1 MTPVDTSK
9 AAELLAWSRRER
21 VQLPGFP
28 VEQAPRD
35 LVEGYSIQV
44 ATARMREMQVIAFK
58 VGLTNA
64 ESQRALGA
72 AEPIAGRL
80 TAADVLR
87 SPARIAV
94 HDKHLRVVEAEVVFE
109 IGRDLPAARR
119 PFTEAAVQES
129 ISGAFGGIE
138 ICDSRFTNGD
148 ELSLAHLVADN
159 SNADLLVVGDRIAS
173 WPAGDFANL
182 TIVLTRSS
190 GPPAVGSPAR
200 VLGHPVKAL
209 AWLANWLAARG
220 EGLQR
225 GQLVATGT
233 CTGIVEAAP
242 SDVVIATF
250 GTQAKVSVEFVPE
263 GTNEVT
269 S

>member
-1 MTPVDTSK
+1 MTPMDTSK
-9 AAELLAWSRRER
+9 AAELLAWARRGRAR
-21 VQLPGFP
+21 VQGFP
-28 VEQAPRD
+28 TNQTPRN
-35 LVEGYSIQV
+35 VAEGYSIQV
-44 ATARMREMQVIAFK
+44 AAARLRGPDVAAFK
-58 VGLTNA
+58 IGVTSA
-64 ESQRALGA
+64 ESQRALGT

-80 TAADVLR
+80 AASDLLR
-87 SPARIAV
+87 SPARIALPE
-94 HDKHLRVVEAEVVFE
+94 KHLHVVEAEVVFE

-119 PFTEAAVQES
+119 PFNEAAVCES
-129 ISGAFGGIE
+129 IRGAFAGIE
-138 ICDSRFTNGD
+138 ICNSRFSNGD

-182 TIVLTRSS
+182 SIVLTCGS
-190 GPPAVGSPAR
+190 GTPVVGSPAR
-200 VLGHPVKAL
+200 VLGHPVRAL

-225 GQLVATGT
+225 GQLVASGT

-250 GTQAKVSVEFVPE
+250 GTQARVSVEFAP
-263 GTNEVT
+263 GGANEVT